1 MWKDFTEVKNLD
13 NKQLQNITHELYSWQ
28 LELCNF
34 ILAPDLKRYIDSYI
48 RKPLSQRKID
58 PLRFLIP
65 QMCSKDM
72 FAIFDQDSSQAKREF
87 FKLIERNSELKNV
100 KDQQKVFYVL
110 LELFDRERAG
120 IDSKGYYHCNFR
132 PLYSLTQSERNK
144 VKIWYK
150 KNMPDT
156 DLFDDL
162 EIENEEDKEQDEQES
177 NINIIESNTY
187 NSDPNNKGIDKQ
199 SGKINTSDIIK
210 NNLGESSS
218 SYVDTNEISFNRS
231 KKTIKKSKTL
241 NLGYK
246 IGLVLD
252 ILATAIF
259 IYLAITISLYF
270 LITLAITVPI
280 GIFFGLRLCQGCLI
294 FGDNKIKT
302 FDVDNND
309 GHFYSETCEP
319 ENEPKQDQKHDLE
332 NDQYKNDKPVKI
344 VIKN

>member
-1 MWKDFTEVKNLD
+1 MQQQTIASFLTYELASQIKELLTYENELFEFIAQVINSKEEKYITKLRSTLQNWQNGVKSILEMDVFNINNLRSDGTRSYFIALCNAFNIYVPEPLRAPHIDSKLETVSSIDCNGIFQQLKKKIGKKYNLNNLTDDKLDQIVAKCHPFRDEVARLLWKDFTEVKNLD

-34 ILAPDLKRYIDSYI
+34 ILAPDLKKHIDSYI

-87 FKLIERNSELKNV
+87 FKLIEKNSELKNV

-120 IDSKGYYHCNFR
+120 IDSRGYCHCDFR
-132 PLYSLTQSERNK
+132 PLYSLTQSERNE

-162 EIENEEDKEQDEQES
+162 EIENEEDKEQDEQEAR
-177 NINIIESNTY
+177 
-187 NSDPNNKGIDKQ
+187 
-199 SGKINTSDIIK
+199 IK
-210 NNLGESSS
+210 
-218 SYVDTNEISFNRS
+218 YKHNR
-231 KKTIKKSKTL
+231 K
-241 NLGYK
+241 
-246 IGLVLD
+246 
-252 ILATAIF
+252 
-259 IYLAITISLYF
+259 
-270 LITLAITVPI
+270 
-280 GIFFGLRLCQGCLI
+280 
-294 FGDNKIKT
+294 
-302 FDVDNND
+302 
-309 GHFYSETCEP
+309 
-319 ENEPKQDQKHDLE
+319 
-332 NDQYKNDKPVKI
+332 
-344 VIKN
+344 